1 MSWLGPSVFTHQSS
15 DTIEVI
21 LYECSLYPFD
31 FNSSFETWLVKL
43 PTLGEWN
50 YMFKFFFLYSFG
62 MELVIT
68 ALNLIN
74 CSIAQ
79 YKKIKTRPRVLQPIE
94 VLKFLK

>member
-31 FNSSFETWLVKL
+31 FNRSFETWLVKL
-43 PTLGEWN
+43 PTLCEWN
-50 YMFKFFFLYSFG
+50 YMFNFFFISFG

-79 YKKIKTRPRVLQPIE
+79 WKKKIKTRPRVLQPIE